1 MCQLNNIL
9 LCFEFCFQFFD
20 SNNFDF
26 FLQLHLQTII
36 TLNEKKSFL
45 VKKNLVLCN

>member
-20 SNNFDF
+20 SNNFYFDF

-45 VKKNLVLCN
+45 VKKT